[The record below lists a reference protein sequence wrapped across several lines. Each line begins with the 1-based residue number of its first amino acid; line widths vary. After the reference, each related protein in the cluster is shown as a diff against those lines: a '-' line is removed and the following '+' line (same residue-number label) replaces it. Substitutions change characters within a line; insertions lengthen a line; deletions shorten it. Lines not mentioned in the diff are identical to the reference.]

1 MPIEHKSIE
10 RDENKM
16 NLIQDEKTE
25 KRGLEVEY
33 GLMGALGL
41 AERVLRE
48 VVKLPEQV
56 DTEPVVEFR
65 GRLEWLADEAK
76 RLLDC

>member
-1 MPIEHKSIE
+1 M
-10 RDENKM
+10 D
-16 NLIQDEKTE
+16 LIQDEKTE
-25 KRGLEVEY
+25 KRGLEAEY

>member
-1 MPIEHKSIE
+1 M
-10 RDENKM
+10 D
-16 NLIQDEKTE
+16 LVQDEKTE
-25 KRGLEVEY
+25 RRSLEAEY